1 MKKQFYKKWW
11 FWAIILGMGLI
22 GSFVQDEE
30 EKEKKP
36 VTKQEEVSESTKEEK
51 KVEEKEPELTEEE
64 KLEEAKKARKAYIDS
79 AEEFGYKEIARDP
92 DKHKGKIAK
101 FTGEVTQVVEATFG
115 DPAYRISVN
124 ENEYGLWEDVIYV
137 TYKVKDGDV
146 RILEDDIVTIYGELK
161 GLQKYKTVLGNKISI
176 PSMEAKYIVIND

>member
-11 FWAIILGMGLI
+11 FWAIILGVGLI
-22 GSFVQDEE
+22 GSFVQEDE
-30 EKEKKP
+30 EKEKAP
-36 VTKQEEVSESTKEEK
+36 VTKQEDAAERTKEEK
-51 KVEEKEPELTEEE
+51 KVKEKEPEQTEEE
-64 KLEEAKKARKAYIDS
+64 KEEEEEKTRKTYIGS
-79 AEEFGYKEIARDP
+79 AEEFGYKDIAREP
-92 DKHKGKIAK
+92 DKYEGKIAK

-161 GLQKYKTVLGNKISI
+161 GLQKYETVLGNKMSI
-176 PSMEAKYIVIND
+176 PSLAAKYIVIKD